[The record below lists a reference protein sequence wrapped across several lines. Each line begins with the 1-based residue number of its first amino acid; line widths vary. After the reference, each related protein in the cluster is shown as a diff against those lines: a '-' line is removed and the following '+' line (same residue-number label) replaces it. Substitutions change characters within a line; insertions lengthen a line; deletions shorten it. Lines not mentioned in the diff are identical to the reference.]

1 MRQLQLDDFLKYRFL
16 SELNYSPDGHT
27 AAAVVA
33 ESDTEKNEYK
43 TAIWIL
49 RDGIWTKLTGLGK
62 ERGYVWEDN
71 THILFPASRSDE
83 ERKRAE
89 SGECFT
95 TYYRI
100 STEGGEAE
108 KAFTLPLSGS
118 LKERAGEDRWIVSGA
133 FDAECPDY

>member
-49 RDGIWTKLTGLGK
+49 RDGTWTKLTGLGK

-71 THILFPASRSDE
+71 THILFPASARCSPRS
-83 ERKRAE
+83 
-89 SGECFT
+89 SWS
-95 TYYRI
+95 I
-100 STEGGEAE
+100 S
-108 KAFTLPLSGS
+108 
-118 LKERAGEDRWIVSGA
+118 
-133 FDAECPDY
+133 CPWF